1 MFFSYENQINFHVC
15 ITLVA
20 ALSNARI
27 TADHENGDVLR
38 ETGLERN
45 TVDASFCQRGSTSMK
60 HTRAL
65 IVSRTRTRKGWGWVW
80 GEGGVERRKI
90 ENLSTQRKQR
100 VEKKQSNMKKED

>member
-1 MFFSYENQINFHVC
+1 
-15 ITLVA
+15 
-20 ALSNARI
+20 
-27 TADHENGDVLR
+27 
-38 ETGLERN
+38 
-45 TVDASFCQRGSTSMK
+45 MK

-65 IVSRTRTRKGWGWVW
+65 IVSRTRTKKGWGWVW